1 MSIATHA
8 YARRAYRSFPRSAR
22 HIYQLIASHQAL
34 DTGWA
39 YLSYR
44 CLADESS
51 LTPRRVMQLVAFLEA
66 QRALEV
72 RRGHGRGHVNFY
84 RVLREEDGQPV
95 PTRAAKKVKSAT
107 PSVAEKVKSPTPFAP
122 EKVKCESPNRP
133 ECLRNVLGKV
143 VETKERKDK
152 GAPSAP
158 MDISPETETKRCGW
172 GGCEH
177 PVCPHEVNFCARHA
191 FCQLCAREGGPDGQ
205 PPAQAPTGLE
215 TPGQV

>member
-84 RVLREEDGQPV
+84 RTLREEDGLPV
-95 PTRAAKKVKSAT
+95 PTRTEKKVKSAT
-107 PSVAEKVKSPTPFAP
+107 PSPTEKVKSATPPEP

-158 MDISPETETKRCGW
+158 RDRSPDKPERQSPWWCDAHG
-172 GGCEH
+172 
-177 PVCPHEVNFCARHA
+177 FCHSERLPDHRPD
-191 FCQLCAREGGPDGQ
+191 CARER
-205 PPAQAPTGLE
+205 
-215 TPGQV
+215 